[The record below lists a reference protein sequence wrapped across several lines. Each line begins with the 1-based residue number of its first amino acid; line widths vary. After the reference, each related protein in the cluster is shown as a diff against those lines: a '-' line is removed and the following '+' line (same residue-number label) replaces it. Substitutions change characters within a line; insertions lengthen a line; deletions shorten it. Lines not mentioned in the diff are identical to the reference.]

1 MDCADVEQFVR
12 GTLGCSCPEEVFRS
26 MSVRHV
32 PSVADRPAHT
42 ELLVGSR
49 LLIRV
54 VEEPADPA
62 AAGWLERL
70 VADGLAA
77 RDRHGYNRLRL
88 VIVARTPGGVAG
100 GSNGLEARFARAA
113 TGDERAHL
121 HLLAEAQLPASLRAA
136 SDGSA
141 GGATPAAATLAK

>member
-1 MDCADVEQFVR
+1 MDSADVEQFVR
-12 GTLGCSCPEEVFRS
+12 GTLGCSCPDEVFRS
-26 MSVRHV
+26 MSMRRV

-54 VEEPADPA
+54 VEAPADPA
-62 AAGWLERL
+62 VSGWLERL
-70 VADGLAA
+70 VADGQAA
-77 RDRHGYNRLRL
+77 RDRHGYNRFRL
-88 VIVARTPGGVAG
+88 VVVVRAPGGP
-100 GSNGLEARFARAA
+100 NGLEARFARAA

-136 SDGSA
+136 SPGSS
-141 GGATPAAATLAK
+141 GGTRPAAATLAK